1 LLYGDCEGLEPAFK
15 IKIDSVLVYWKESS
29 VYSFLLLLRNSKY
42 KVVFIL
48 TQLNDDK
55 SLC

>member
-1 LLYGDCEGLEPAFK
+1 MLYGDHEGLQPAFK
-15 IKIDSVLVYWKESS
+15 IKNDSVLVYWKESS
-29 VYSFLLLLRNSKY
+29 GYSFLLLLRNSKY